1 MSGETTLT
9 IIGNLTADPTI
20 RFMNDTGDAVVN
32 FTVAST
38 PRVFDSKSKQWKD
51 GAPVFMRCTQWRE
64 PGQNVADSL
73 IKGSRVVV
81 VGKLQQREYTDR
93 EGIKRQVMEVV
104 ADEVG
109 VSLKYAVAKP
119 VRSKS
124 RSSNGRPSTGSG
136 GRGNGASD
144 DPYAAA
150 APEDDSEGVPF

>member
-51 GAPVFMRCTQWRE
+51 GNPVFMRCTQWRE
-64 PGQNVADSL
+64 AGQNVSDSL
-73 IKGSRVVV
+73 SKGDRVIV

-93 EGIKRQVMEVV
+93 DGVKRQVMEVV

-109 VSLKYAVAKP
+109 ASLKYHVARPIRNKARQEQ
-119 VRSKS
+119 RSVFY
-124 RSSNGRPSTGSG
+124 RFGRAWP
-136 GRGNGASD
+136 RCQR
-144 DPYAAA
+144 
-150 APEDDSEGVPF
+150 

>member
-38 PRVFDSKSKQWKD
+38 PRVFDAKSKQWKD
-51 GAPVFMRCTQWRE
+51 GPALFMRCTQWRE

-93 EGIKRQVMEVV
+93 EGIKRQVMELV

-119 VRSKS
+119 VRTKA
-124 RSSNGRPSTGSG
+124 RSSGRPNSKAD
-136 GRGNGASD
+136 NNFGASD
-144 DPYAAA
+144 DPWASFQ
-150 APEDDSEGVPF
+150 PNEDEVA

>member
-9 IIGNLTADPTI
+9 IIGNLTAEPTV

-51 GAPVFMRCTQWRE
+51 GAALFMRCTQWRE
-64 PGQNVADSL
+64 AGQHVADSL
-73 IKGSRVVV
+73 AKGDRVIV

-93 EGIKRQVMEVV
+93 DGVKRQVMELV

-109 VSLKYAVAKP
+109 TSLKYAVARPIRNKT
-119 VRSKS
+119 R
-124 RSSNGRPSTGSG
+124 NNGGRPNGTG
-136 GRGNGASD
+136 GRSNGASD
-144 DPYAAA
+144 DPFAAST
-150 APEDDSEGVPF
+150 PEEDSEGVPF